1 MPRLKSYGI
10 LTAGEYSYAESTG
23 KFMIAKELCCPFC
36 ETLITET
43 KEDGRGVNTPFCE
56 ICGVIVSLVWNIR
69 RGIRTSLE
77 VRFSPRPESNRA
89 DLIIDNE
96 LQQEV
101 ADDPSAVSGAPAT
114 QASTDRQEAIPLP
127 NHAAQSDVASK
138 VLSLFEVK
146 PTVTTAEMLASIE
159 CSREGLNKALRKLL
173 DGEELGKV
181 KRGVY
186 QRIRDTND
194 VNS

>member
-10 LTAGEYSYAESTG
+10 LTAWECSYAESTG

-56 ICGVIVSLVWNIR
+56 ICRVIVSLVWNIR

-101 ADDPSAVSGAPAT
+101 TDDPSAVSGAPAT
-114 QASTDRQEAIPLP
+114 QASTDRHEATPLP
-127 NHAAQSDVASK
+127 NHATQSDVASK

-146 PTVTTAEMLASIE
+146 PTVTTGEMLASIE

-173 DGEELGKV
+173 DGGELGKV

>member
-1 MPRLKSYGI
+1 
-10 LTAGEYSYAESTG
+10 
-23 KFMIAKELCCPFC
+23 MIAKELCCPFC

-127 NHAAQSDVASK
+127 NHAARNLNVASK

-146 PTVTTAEMLASIE
+146 PTVTTGRNACLDRMLTRRVEQSTPKTF
-159 CSREGLNKALRKLL
+159 RR
-173 DGEELGKV
+173 
-181 KRGVY
+181 RGTWQSQARRLPTHQRY
-186 QRIRDTND
+186 Q
-194 VNS
+194 